1 MAIRSNPNSIG
12 PRLQSG
18 SFYKNKKIIKRSKK
32 YIRRSKSTVALIK
45 KVLGRQ
51 IETKYVA
58 SSGTYAPKGSIVP
71 NAMNILMLPPVY
83 QQTTVG
89 STNVREG
96 DYITPTRFNM
106 SGFVRYN
113 NAFGPNFPANSV
125 YVKLFFVT
133 PKDIKDSFLAPNLLP
148 EFLENGSADPVNW
161 TSGVY
166 SSLNSFLPVCK
177 QLYTVLKTKTIK
189 LVKNQGVPIN
199 NPASP
204 STTDTPNVALN
215 GDCIPW
221 SVSLK
226 VPKLKYVLDAS
237 FQPTNYCPLM
247 FAVAYIPGVD
257 FDFQGLAGSLAVDYQ
272 SQMWFKDA

>member
-1 MAIRSNPNSIG
+1 MAPLRLIG
-12 PRLQSG
+12 PRRANG
-18 SFYKNKKIIKRSKK
+18 TFYKKRPAVRKPRTTTMPKQASVK
-32 YIRRSKSTVALIK
+32 LIK
-45 KVLGRQ
+45 KILKSQ
-51 IETKYVA
+51 IETKYCA

-71 NAMNILMLPPVY
+71 SSMNILMLPPVY

-113 NAFGPNFPANSV
+113 NAFGLTNFPANSV

-133 PKDIKDSFLAPNLLP
+133 PKDIKDSFLTPNLLP
-148 EFLENGSADPVNW
+148 EFIENGTADPVNW

-189 LVKNQGVPIN
+189 LVKNQGTPIN

-204 STTDTPNVALN
+204 TTTDTPNVAIN
-215 GDCIPW
+215 GDCVPW
-221 SVSLK
+221 SISLK
-226 VPKLKYVLDAS
+226 VPRLKYVLDAS

-247 FAVAYIPGVD
+247 FAVAYIPGID
-257 FDFQGLAGSLAVDYQ
+257 FDFQGLGGSLAVDYQ
-272 SQMWFKDA
+272 SQLWFKDA